1 MLLSALPL
9 GMVDTA
15 WAISSRDTVVDSGT
29 CGGTLNNSQL
39 MKWTLT
45 SDGTLTI
52 SGEGNMFGA
61 PWSQYKSKIKKV
73 VIGEGVK
80 SISDNAFH
88 YYENLRSVSLPSTLT
103 SIGEAAFWAC
113 SSLQSITLPNNLTN
127 IGLNAFR
134 ACHSLTQVLIP
145 ASVTS
150 IDGSAF
156 ECCTGLTDVVFE
168 GNSLEF
174 GSGATF
180 YDCTSLKNVFFNG
193 TRADWTASRGSSG
206 SVLPAAAQIYYK
218 NDLISSGTCGDNS
231 SGNNTQWKLTKA
243 GTLIIT
249 VGTGYT
255 EGGIADFAYGK
266 APWYQDIYDSG
277 IRCLIIGSGI
287 KTIGSYAFADCTD
300 LAEIIVPDGVIS
312 IGNGAFLQNSG
323 AKRVV
328 LPPSTVYIGH
338 GALRDCSALTSVSL
352 PDSMSNRLFLDMFE
366 GCTNLKSVD
375 IPDGITDIYE
385 GDLASCP
392 NWTDIYYDNWG
403 RVWNRVVSNVRDSIP
418 DRMNVHF
425 KDNIYDSGSCGEN
438 VTWTLTAD
446 GTLTISGTGAMTDYT
461 YDSRSPWYSCRTY
474 IKRVVMQQGVTS
486 IGGDAFW
493 DCSGLTSVTIP
504 DGVTSI
510 GGDAFWDCSGLTSVT
525 IPDGVTSIGGY
536 AFRGCS
542 GLTSVTIPE
551 GVTSIGDYAFDNCS
565 SLTDIYY
572 GGYGT
577 DWQKLNVSIPTSATV
592 HFKDNIYG
600 KGDCGINVTWEL
612 TGDGTLIISGTGRI
626 SNYSHDNN
634 APWYSCR
641 AYIKRVVIQQGVR
654 AIGDRAFWDCSGLT
668 SVTIPDGV
676 TSIGDYAFAY
686 CVSLTS
692 ATIPEGVTSI
702 GWSAFENCTALTFM
716 TIPEGVTSIGNS
728 AFSGCSGL
736 TSVTIPSSVTSIGWS
751 AFKNCTA
758 LTFMTIPESVTYIS
772 GEVFSN
778 CVRLARVTI
787 PKSVTEIGS
796 KAFYYCD
803 SLTDVYYAGTAADWA
818 KISISEGNEDLTSAA
833 LRCAPASL
841 SAPTVTGG
849 NDSQGRPTLKW
860 KAVSGAAKY
869 EVYRARS
876 KDGDYIK
883 YSTVTGT
890 SYTNI
895 SYIENGNTYYYKVRA
910 LDASG
915 TAGAWSSVV
924 SVTYKQTL
932 PAPIVTGGNDS
943 QGRPTL
949 KWKAVS
955 GAAKYEVYRARSKN
969 GDYIKY
975 STVTGTS
982 YTNTSYIENGNT
994 YYYKVRALKSS
1005 GTAGAWSSIVSVTY
1019 KQTLPA
1025 PTVTGGNDAQ
1035 GRPTLKWNAVSG
1047 AAKYEVYR
1055 ARSRDGSYSKYS
1067 TVTGTS
1073 YTNTS
1078 YIEDGNTYYYKVRA
1092 LDANGTAGAWSSIV
1106 SVTYKQTLPAP
1117 TVTGGNDSQGR
1128 PTLKWKA
1135 VTGAAK
1141 YEVYRARSKDGD
1153 YIKYSTVTGTSYTN
1167 TSYIENGNTY
1177 YYKVRALDANGT
1189 AGAWSSVVSVTYKQT
1204 LPAPAVTGGNDSQ
1217 GRPTLKWKA
1226 VTGAAKYEVYRAR
1239 SKDGDYIKYSTVTG
1253 TSYTNTSYIEN
1264 GNTYYYKVRALDAN
1278 GTAGAWSSVVS
1289 VTYKQTLPAPTVTG
1303 GNDAQGRPTLTWKA
1317 VTGAAKYEVYRA
1329 RSKDGDYI
1337 KYSTVTGTSYTNTS
1351 YIENGNTYY
1360 YKVRALDANGTAGAW
1375 SSIVSV
1381 TYRKP
1386 AAATVASGKCGDSA
1400 KWTLDAAG
1408 TLTISGSGKTWDFI
1422 DEDWNANAP
1431 WYDASLRLRI
1441 KKVVV
1446 EKGITYVGT
1455 RAFYDCSEM
1464 TSVSLPTTLETM
1476 GADVFMYCT
1485 GLTSVTI
1492 PDGVTF
1498 ISGDFF
1504 LGCTSLKSVTLPDSL
1519 RNIGGCTFM
1528 YCASLTSVRLPANL
1542 RYITWRM
1549 FKDCTS
1555 LTSVT
1560 IPRGTVEVKKEAFDG
1575 CTSLKNV
1582 TFTGS
1587 AADWKGVTIRP
1598 GNTALT
1604 SAAIKCI
1611 GSTVLTAPTLTLSVS
1626 KKGQPTLKWSA
1637 VSGAA
1642 GYQLWCSYD
1651 GGNDYDPSYRW
1662 LANNDKT
1669 ATSYTVPADTL
1680 KKGQTYTFKVRAV
1693 TSSGAVGSFSKE
1705 VTFTY
1710 NPAASLPAPTVT
1722 GGNDAQGRPT
1732 LKWNAVSGAAKYE
1745 VYRARSLNGDYIKYS
1760 TVTGTSYTNISYI
1773 ENGNTYYY
1781 KVRALDANG
1790 TAGAWSSIVSVTY
1803 RKPAAATVASGKCGD
1818 SAKWTLDAAG
1828 TLTITGAGPMADYG
1842 AYGPWY
1848 IAHLTDIKKVVVQEG
1863 VTTIGDHAFAN
1874 LSYVTSVTIPSSI
1887 TSIGAHAFEKCRLGG
1902 AVTLPEGL
1910 TAIGDFAFSGSGMA
1924 SLTLP
1929 ESLRTIGN
1937 SAFLFCS
1944 LRELTIPDGV
1954 TSIGTGAFCN
1964 ASLTSVKL
1972 PASGV
1977 TLGDSLFQECENLT
1991 DVTLPADL
1999 TVIGPSMFENCGSLK
2014 NVTIPSGVT
2023 HIGNAAFAACEA
2035 LPEIRLPDGMEAL
2048 GSEAF
2053 VGCRAV
2059 TKVYI
2064 PRSLTS
2070 IGEAAFRICEGLTDV
2085 YYGGTAA
2092 EWLAISVADRND
2104 PLLNA
2109 ALHCTGQS
2117 ASRLDVPAMT
2127 LGEDC
2132 SDGKPTVWWP
2142 AVTGAERYEIWRAQ
2156 AASDGS
2162 APAASAYTL
2171 IVSADVTFHKDT
2183 TAEADTW
2190 YYYKVRAVSGS
2201 TYSDFSQE
2209 ARRYC
2214 EAPPTMDTPEI
2225 TSLELDDSGKPVL
2238 TWRTVEGAARYQVFR
2253 SEDNGFSYSPM
2264 GTVLPTGSDT
2274 ITWTDT
2280 TAVSGT
2286 GYYYGVGCYDD
2297 NGHYS
2302 SFGGGEWWVTAR

>member
-1 MLLSALPL
+1 MHRSAEVTKKRGDPVKKRIVSILLAAVMLLSAVPL

-113 SSLQSITLPNNLTN
+113 SSLQSITLPNNLTH

-134 ACHSLTQVLIP
+134 TCHSLTQVLIP
-145 ASVTS
+145 ASVTN

-312 IGNGAFLQNSG
+312 IGDGAFQQNSG

-486 IGGDAFW
+486 IGDHAFW

-504 DGVTSI
+504 DSVTSI
-510 GGDAFWDCSGLTSVT
+510 GGSAFSGCSGLTSVT
-525 IPDGVTSIGGY
+525 IPD
-536 AFRGCS
+536 
-542 GLTSVTIPE
+542 SVTNV
-551 GVTSIGDYAFDNCS
+551 GQYAFDNCS

-634 APWYSCR
+634 APWYSCW
-641 AYIKRVVIQQGVR
+641 AYIKRVVIQQGIR
-654 AIGDRAFWDCSGLT
+654 AIGDYAFYYCENLT
-668 SVTIPDGV
+668 SVTIPDSV

-702 GWSAFENCTALTFM
+702 GGDAFLGCTGLTSVAIPSSVTSTGFETFSGCTGLTSI
-716 TIPEGVTSIGNS
+716 TIPEGVTSIGNYAFKGCSGLTSVTIPDSVTSIGGS

-751 AFKNCTA
+751 AFENCTA

-778 CVRLARVTI
+778 CIRLAKVTI
-787 PKSVTEIGS
+787 PKSVTSIG
-796 KAFYYCD
+796 KNAFYYCE
-803 SLTDVYYAGTAADWA
+803 SIADVYYDGTEEDWA
-818 KISISEGNEDLTSAA
+818 KISISEGNEDLLAAA
-833 LRCAPASL
+833 LHCKPTPLTAPS
-841 SAPTVTGG
+841 VTGG

-860 KAVSGAAKY
+860 DKVAGAAKY
-869 EVYRARS
+869 EVYRS
-876 KDGDYIK
+876 YSQNGNYSK
-883 YSTVTGT
+883 YSTQTSTG
-890 SYTNI
+890 YTNS
-895 SYIENGNTYYYKVRA
+895 SYLTSGSTYYYKVRA
-910 LDASG
+910 LDTNG

-932 PAPIVTGGNDS
+932 PAPSVTGGNDS

-949 KWKAVS
+949 KWNAVTGAAKYEVYRARSKSGDYIKYSTVTGTSYTNTSYIEDGNTYYYKVRALKSDGTAGAWSSIVAVTYKQTLSAPTVTGGNDAQGRPTLKWNAVTGAAKYEVYRARSMNGDYIKYSTVTGTSYTNTSYIADGNTYYYKVRALGASGTAGAWSSIVSVTYRAASTGTLSAPTVTGGNDSQGRPTLKWNAVS

-982 YTNTSYIENGNT
+982 YTNISCIENGNT
-994 YYYKVRALKSS
+994 YYYKVRALKSD
-1005 GTAGAWSSIVSVTY
+1005 GTAGT
-1019 KQTLPA
+1019 
-1025 PTVTGGNDAQ
+1025 
-1035 GRPTLKWNAVSG
+1035 
-1047 AAKYEVYR
+1047 
-1055 ARSRDGSYSKYS
+1055 
-1067 TVTGTS
+1067 
-1073 YTNTS
+1073 
-1078 YIEDGNTYYYKVRA
+1078 
-1092 LDANGTAGAWSSIV
+1092 
-1106 SVTYKQTLPAP
+1106 
-1117 TVTGGNDSQGR
+1117 
-1128 PTLKWKA
+1128 
-1135 VTGAAK
+1135 
-1141 YEVYRARSKDGD
+1141 
-1153 YIKYSTVTGTSYTN
+1153 
-1167 TSYIENGNTY
+1167 
-1177 YYKVRALDANGT
+1177 
-1189 AGAWSSVVSVTYKQT
+1189 
-1204 LPAPAVTGGNDSQ
+1204 
-1217 GRPTLKWKA
+1217 
-1226 VTGAAKYEVYRAR
+1226 
-1239 SKDGDYIKYSTVTG
+1239 
-1253 TSYTNTSYIEN
+1253 
-1264 GNTYYYKVRALDAN
+1264 
-1278 GTAGAWSSVVS
+1278 
-1289 VTYKQTLPAPTVTG
+1289 
-1303 GNDAQGRPTLTWKA
+1303 
-1317 VTGAAKYEVYRA
+1317 
-1329 RSKDGDYI
+1329 
-1337 KYSTVTGTSYTNTS
+1337 
-1351 YIENGNTYY
+1351 
-1360 YKVRALDANGTAGAW
+1360 W

-1455 RAFYDCSEM
+1455 WAFYDCSEM
-1464 TSVSLPTTLETM
+1464 TSVSLPTTLQTM
-1476 GADVFMYCT
+1476 GASVFKDCT
-1485 GLTSVTI
+1485 SLTSVTI

-1504 LGCTSLKSVTLPDSL
+1504 RGCTSLKSVTLPDSL
-1519 RNIGGCTFM
+1519 RETGGCTFM
-1528 YCASLTSVRLPANL
+1528 YCTSLTSVRLPATL
-1542 RYITWRM
+1542 LSISWQM
-1549 FKDCTS
+1549 FKDCKSLTS
-1555 LTSVT
+1555 LT
-1560 IPRGTVEVKKEAFDG
+1560 IPRSVVNVMQDAFSG
-1575 CTSLKNV
+1575 CTALKNV
-1582 TFTGS
+1582 TYTGT
-1587 AADWKGVTIRP
+1587 AADWK
-1598 GNTALT
+1598 ALT
-1604 SAAIKCI
+1604 IYSGNEALTRANVRCT

-1626 KKGQPTLKWSA
+1626 KKGQPTLKWNA

-1642 GYQLWCSYD
+1642 GYQIWCSYD
-1651 GGNDYDPSYRW
+1651 SGDRTGPWYHW
-1662 LANNDKT
+1662 LTNLDKGT
-1669 ATSYTVPADTL
+1669 ASFTDDREL
-1680 KKGQTYTFKVRAV
+1680 EKGRTYTYKVRAY
-1693 TSSGAVGSFSKE
+1693 TASGSMGTFSNE
-1705 VTFTY
+1705 VTITY
-1710 NPAASLPAPTVT
+1710 QPKQTLPAPTVT
-1722 GGNDAQGRPT
+1722 GGLDDQGYPALTWPAVPDAAR
-1732 LKWNAVSGAAKYE
+1732 YE
-1745 VYRARSLNGDYIKYS
+1745 VYRAASEDGNFAQLAA
-1760 TVTGTSYTNISYI
+1760 VTSNSYTNSAVLTD
-1773 ENGNTYYY
+1773 GAAYYY
-1781 KVRALDANG
+1781 KVRALDSDG
-1790 TAGAWSSIVSVTY
+1790 EAGPFSDVVSVTY
-1803 RKPAAATVASGKCGD
+1803 TARPATVASGKCGD
-1818 SAKWTLDAAG
+1818 SASWKLDADG
-1828 TLTITGAGPMADYG
+1828 VLTITGVGPMADYG

-1910 TAIGDFAFSGSGMA
+1910 TTIGNSAFSGSYMD

-1929 ESLRTIGN
+1929 ESLRTIGGA
-1937 SAFLFCS
+1937 AFEKSHLKT
-1944 LRELTIPDGV
+1944 LTIPGGV
-1954 TSIGTGAFCN
+1954 TSIGNGAFK
-1964 ASLTSVKL
+1964 SSHLTSIQL
-1972 PASGV
+1972 PDGAQ
-1977 TLGDSLFQECENLT
+1977 LGAMLFYQCYELT

-1999 TVIGPSMFENCGSLK
+1999 TVIGDSMFENCTKLTH
-2014 NVTIPSGVT
+2014 VTIPSGVT
-2023 HIGNAAFAACEA
+2023 RIEREAFTMCGA
-2035 LPEIRLPDGMEAL
+2035 LEEIRLPEGVETI
-2048 GSEAF
+2048 GVIAF
-2053 VGCRAV
+2053 SGCVAM
-2059 TKVYI
+2059 TGAYL
-2064 PRSLTS
+2064 PRSLTTIES
-2070 IGEAAFRICEGLTDV
+2070 GAFSACRSLTDV

-2092 EWLAISVADRND
+2092 EWAAISVADRND

-2201 TYSDFSQE
+2201 TYSDFSQA

>member
-1 MLLSALPL
+1 MKKRILSILLAVLMLLSALPL

-15 WAISSRDTVVDSGT
+15 
-29 CGGTLNNSQL
+29 
-39 MKWTLT
+39 
-45 SDGTLTI
+45 
-52 SGEGNMFGA
+52 
-61 PWSQYKSKIKKV
+61 Y
-73 VIGEGVK
+73 
-80 SISDNAFH
+80 
-88 YYENLRSVSLPSTLT
+88 
-103 SIGEAAFWAC
+103 
-113 SSLQSITLPNNLTN
+113 
-127 IGLNAFR
+127 
-134 ACHSLTQVLIP
+134 
-145 ASVTS
+145 
-150 IDGSAF
+150 
-156 ECCTGLTDVVFE
+156 
-168 GNSLEF
+168 
-174 GSGATF
+174 
-180 YDCTSLKNVFFNG
+180 
-193 TRADWTASRGSSG
+193 
-206 SVLPAAAQIYYK
+206 AAA
-218 NDLISSGTCGDNS
+218 LASGKCGD
-231 SGNNTQWKLTKA
+231 
-243 GTLIIT
+243 
-249 VGTGYT
+249 
-255 EGGIADFAYGK
+255 
-266 APWYQDIYDSG
+266 
-277 IRCLIIGSGI
+277 
-287 KTIGSYAFADCTD
+287 
-300 LAEIIVPDGVIS
+300 
-312 IGNGAFLQNSG
+312 
-323 AKRVV
+323 
-328 LPPSTVYIGH
+328 
-338 GALRDCSALTSVSL
+338 SA
-352 PDSMSNRLFLDMFE
+352 
-366 GCTNLKSVD
+366 
-375 IPDGITDIYE
+375 
-385 GDLASCP
+385 
-392 NWTDIYYDNWG
+392 
-403 RVWNRVVSNVRDSIP
+403 
-418 DRMNVHF
+418 
-425 KDNIYDSGSCGEN
+425 
-438 VTWTLTAD
+438 TWTLDNT
-446 GTLTISGTGAMTDYT
+446 GTLTISGTGAT
-461 YDSRSPWYSCRTY
+461 YNYDMDDDGNSAAPWCTKARIQRVNKVVVNSGITELGYSMFSNCT
-474 IKRVVMQQGVTS
+474 Q
-486 IGGDAFW
+486 
-493 DCSGLTSVTIP
+493 LTSVSLP
-504 DGVTSI
+504 
-510 GGDAFWDCSGLTSVT
+510 SGLKR
-525 IPDGVTSIGGY
+525 IGSCL
-536 AFRGCS
+536 FLGCTR
-542 GLTSVTIPE
+542 L
-551 GVTSIGDYAFDNCS
+551 
-565 SLTDIYY
+565 
-572 GGYGT
+572 
-577 DWQKLNVSIPTSATV
+577 SA
-592 HFKDNIYG
+592 I
-600 KGDCGINVTWEL
+600 
-612 TGDGTLIISGTGRI
+612 
-626 SNYSHDNN
+626 
-634 APWYSCR
+634 
-641 AYIKRVVIQQGVR
+641 
-654 AIGDRAFWDCSGLT
+654 
-668 SVTIPDGV
+668 
-676 TSIGDYAFAY
+676 
-686 CVSLTS
+686 
-692 ATIPEGVTSI
+692 
-702 GWSAFENCTALTFM
+702 
-716 TIPEGVTSIGNS
+716 
-728 AFSGCSGL
+728 
-736 TSVTIPSSVTSIGWS
+736 TIPSSVTTIESNAFTHCDSITAITLPSGLRTMGDAVCSQMAKLTTATVSGGVTYLSNYAFNDCPSLKTITLPNTVRSIGIC
-751 AFKNCTA
+751 AFRYDTA
-758 LTFMTIPESVTYIS
+758 LKDVYFNGSVTQWTSIQ
-772 GEVFSN
+772 
-778 CVRLARVTI
+778 I
-787 PKSVTEIGS
+787 
-796 KAFYYCD
+796 
-803 SLTDVYYAGTAADWA
+803 AG
-818 KISISEGNEDLTSAA
+818 EGNSALYNA
-833 LRCAPASL
+833 DVHCTGL

-849 NDSQGRPTLKW
+849 NDAQGRPTLKW
-860 KAVSGAAKY
+860 NAVSGAAKY

-910 LDASG
+910 LDA
-915 TAGAWSSVV
+915 
-924 SVTYKQTL
+924 
-932 PAPIVTGGNDS
+932 N
-943 QGRPTL
+943 
-949 KWKAVS
+949 
-955 GAAKYEVYRARSKN
+955 
-969 GDYIKY
+969 
-975 STVTGTS
+975 
-982 YTNTSYIENGNT
+982 
-994 YYYKVRALKSS
+994 

-1019 KQTLPA
+1019 RAASTGTLSA

-1055 ARSRDGSYSKYS
+1055 ARSRSGEYIKYS

-1092 LDANGTAGAWSSIV
+1092 LKSDGTAGAWSSIV
-1106 SVTYKQTLPAP
+1106 SVTYRAASTGTLSAPIVTGSTDSQGRPTLKWNAVTGAAKYEVYRARSKDGDYIKYSTVTGTSYTNISYIENGNTYYYKVRALKSDGTAGAWSSVVSVTYKQTLSAPTVTGGNDAQGRPTLTWKAVTGAAKYEVYRARSKDGDYIKYSTVTGTSYTNISYIENGNTYYYKVRALKSDGTAGAWSSIVSVTYRAASTGTLPAP
-1117 TVTGGNDSQGR
+1117 AVTGGNDSQGR

-1204 LPAPAVTGGNDSQ
+1204 LPAPTVTGGNDAQ
-1217 GRPTLKWKA
+1217 GRPTLTWKA

-1446 EKGITYVGT
+1446 EKGITYVGIL
-1455 RAFYDCSEM
+1455 AFYDCSEM

-1519 RNIGGCTFM
+1519 RDAGGCTFM
-1528 YCASLTSVRLPANL
+1528 DCASLTSVRLPANL
-1542 RYITWRM
+1542 GRITWRM

-1560 IPRGTVEVKKEAFDG
+1560 IPRGTVEVMKEAFDG

-1604 SAAIKCI
+1604 SAAIKCT

-1642 GYQLWCSYD
+1642 GYQLWYSYD
-1651 GGNDYDPSYRW
+1651 GGENYGPKYYNYGNNGKTPTSLTIKTDY
-1662 LANNDKT
+1662 
-1669 ATSYTVPADTL
+1669 L

-1710 NPAASLPAPTVT
+1710 NPAASLAAPTVT
-1722 GGNDAQGRPT
+1722 AGLDDQGYPALTWPAVPDAA
-1732 LKWNAVSGAAKYE
+1732 WYE
-1745 VYRARSLNGDYIKYS
+1745 VYRAASEDGDF
-1760 TVTGTSYTNISYI
+1760 TRLAAVTSNSYTNSAVLTD
-1773 ENGNTYYY
+1773 GAAYYY
-1781 KVRALDANG
+1781 KVRALDSDG
-1790 TAGAWSSIVSVTY
+1790 EAGPFSDVVSVTY
-1803 RKPAAATVASGKCGD
+1803 TARPALVASGKCGD
-1818 SAKWTLDAAG
+1818 SASWKLDADG
-1828 TLTITGAGPMADYG
+1828 VLTITGAGPMADYG

-1929 ESLRTIGN
+1929 ASLRTIGN

-1954 TSIGTGAFCN
+1954 TSIGTGAFYN

-2092 EWLAISVADRND
+2092 EWAAISVADRND

-2201 TYSDFSQE
+2201 TYSDFSQA

>member
-15 WAISSRDTVVDSGT
+15 
-29 CGGTLNNSQL
+29 
-39 MKWTLT
+39 
-45 SDGTLTI
+45 
-52 SGEGNMFGA
+52 
-61 PWSQYKSKIKKV
+61 Y
-73 VIGEGVK
+73 
-80 SISDNAFH
+80 
-88 YYENLRSVSLPSTLT
+88 
-103 SIGEAAFWAC
+103 
-113 SSLQSITLPNNLTN
+113 
-127 IGLNAFR
+127 
-134 ACHSLTQVLIP
+134 
-145 ASVTS
+145 
-150 IDGSAF
+150 
-156 ECCTGLTDVVFE
+156 
-168 GNSLEF
+168 
-174 GSGATF
+174 
-180 YDCTSLKNVFFNG
+180 
-193 TRADWTASRGSSG
+193 
-206 SVLPAAAQIYYK
+206 AAAA
-218 NDLISSGTCGDNS
+218 LASGKCGD
-231 SGNNTQWKLTKA
+231 
-243 GTLIIT
+243 
-249 VGTGYT
+249 
-255 EGGIADFAYGK
+255 
-266 APWYQDIYDSG
+266 
-277 IRCLIIGSGI
+277 
-287 KTIGSYAFADCTD
+287 
-300 LAEIIVPDGVIS
+300 
-312 IGNGAFLQNSG
+312 
-323 AKRVV
+323 
-328 LPPSTVYIGH
+328 
-338 GALRDCSALTSVSL
+338 SA
-352 PDSMSNRLFLDMFE
+352 
-366 GCTNLKSVD
+366 
-375 IPDGITDIYE
+375 
-385 GDLASCP
+385 
-392 NWTDIYYDNWG
+392 
-403 RVWNRVVSNVRDSIP
+403 
-418 DRMNVHF
+418 
-425 KDNIYDSGSCGEN
+425 
-438 VTWTLTAD
+438 TWTLDNT
-446 GTLTISGTGAMTDYT
+446 GTLTISGTGAT
-461 YDSRSPWYSCRTY
+461 YNYDMDDDGNSAAPWCTKARIQRVNKVVVNSGITELGYSMFSNCT
-474 IKRVVMQQGVTS
+474 Q
-486 IGGDAFW
+486 
-493 DCSGLTSVTIP
+493 LTSVSLP
-504 DGVTSI
+504 
-510 GGDAFWDCSGLTSVT
+510 SGLKR
-525 IPDGVTSIGGY
+525 IGSCL
-536 AFRGCS
+536 FLGCTR
-542 GLTSVTIPE
+542 L
-551 GVTSIGDYAFDNCS
+551 
-565 SLTDIYY
+565 
-572 GGYGT
+572 
-577 DWQKLNVSIPTSATV
+577 SA
-592 HFKDNIYG
+592 I
-600 KGDCGINVTWEL
+600 
-612 TGDGTLIISGTGRI
+612 
-626 SNYSHDNN
+626 
-634 APWYSCR
+634 
-641 AYIKRVVIQQGVR
+641 
-654 AIGDRAFWDCSGLT
+654 
-668 SVTIPDGV
+668 
-676 TSIGDYAFAY
+676 
-686 CVSLTS
+686 
-692 ATIPEGVTSI
+692 
-702 GWSAFENCTALTFM
+702 
-716 TIPEGVTSIGNS
+716 
-728 AFSGCSGL
+728 
-736 TSVTIPSSVTSIGWS
+736 TIPSSVTTIESNAFTHCDSIAAITLPSGLRTMGDAVCSQMAKLTTATVSGGVTYLSNYAFNDCPSLKTITLPNTVKSIGIC
-751 AFKNCTA
+751 AFRYDTA
-758 LTFMTIPESVTYIS
+758 LKDVYFNGSVTQWTSIQ
-772 GEVFSN
+772 
-778 CVRLARVTI
+778 I
-787 PKSVTEIGS
+787 
-796 KAFYYCD
+796 
-803 SLTDVYYAGTAADWA
+803 AG
-818 KISISEGNEDLTSAA
+818 EGNSALYNA
-833 LRCAPASL
+833 DVHCTGL
-841 SAPTVTGG
+841 SAPSVTGG

-860 KAVSGAAKY
+860 NAVTGAAKY

-876 KDGDYIK
+876 M
-883 YSTVTGT
+883 
-890 SYTNI
+890 
-895 SYIENGNTYYYKVRA
+895 
-910 LDASG
+910 
-915 TAGAWSSVV
+915 
-924 SVTYKQTL
+924 
-932 PAPIVTGGNDS
+932 
-943 QGRPTL
+943 
-949 KWKAVS
+949 
-955 GAAKYEVYRARSKN
+955 N

-994 YYYKVRALKSS
+994 YYYKVRALKSD
-1005 GTAGAWSSIVSVTY
+1005 GTAGAWSSVVSVTYKQTLPAPTVTGGNDSQGRPTLKWNAVTGAAKYEVYRARSRSGDYIKYATVTGTSYTNTSYIENGTTYYYKVRALDANGTAGAWSSVVSVTY

-1035 GRPTLKWNAVSG
+1035 GRPTLKWNAVS
-1047 AAKYEVYR
+1047 
-1055 ARSRDGSYSKYS
+1055 
-1067 TVTGTS
+1067 
-1073 YTNTS
+1073 
-1078 YIEDGNTYYYKVRA
+1078 
-1092 LDANGTAGAWSSIV
+1092 
-1106 SVTYKQTLPAP
+1106 
-1117 TVTGGNDSQGR
+1117 
-1128 PTLKWKA
+1128 
-1135 VTGAAK
+1135 GAAK

-1177 YYKVRALDANGT
+1177 YYKVRALKSDGT
-1189 AGAWSSVVSVTYKQT
+1189 AGAWSSIVAVTYKQT
-1204 LPAPAVTGGNDSQ
+1204 LSAPAVTGGNDAQ
-1217 GRPTLKWKA
+1217 GRPTLTWKA

-1239 SKDGDYIKYSTVTG
+1239 SLNGDYIKYSTVTG

-1264 GNTYYYKVRALDAN
+1264 GNTYYYKVRALKSDGTAGAWSSVVSVTYKQTLPAPTVTGGNDSQGRPTLKWNAVTGAAKYEVYRARSRSGDYIKYATVTGTSYTNTSYIENGTTYYYKVRALDAN

-1303 GNDAQGRPTLTWKA
+1303 GNDAQGRPTLKWNAVSGAAKYEVYRARSKSGDYIKYSTVTGTSYTNTSYIENGNTYYYKVRALKSDGTAGAWSSIVAVTYKQTLSAPAVTGGNDAQGRPTLTWKA
-1317 VTGAAKYEVYRA
+1317 VTGAAKYEVYRARSLNGDYIKYSTVTGTSYTNTSYIENGNTYYYKVRALKSDGTAGAWSSIVAVTYKQTLSAPAVTGGNDAQGRPTLTWKAVSGAAKYEVYRARSKDGTYTKYSTTTGTAYTNSSYLTSGATYYYKVRALDANGNAGPYSAAVSVTCRLKLTAPTVTGGTDAQGRPTLKWNAVSGAAKYEVYRA

-1351 YIENGNTYY
+1351 YLANGTTYY
-1360 YKVRALDANGTAGAW
+1360 YKVRALKSNGTAGAW

-1386 AAATVASGKCGDSA
+1386 AAALVASGKCGDSA

-1519 RNIGGCTFM
+1519 RDIGGCTFM
-1528 YCASLTSVRLPANL
+1528 YCTSLTSVRLPATL
-1542 RYITWRM
+1542 LSISWQM
-1549 FKDCTS
+1549 FKDCKSLTS
-1555 LTSVT
+1555 LT
-1560 IPRGTVEVKKEAFDG
+1560 IPRSVVNVMQDAFSG
-1575 CTSLKNV
+1575 CTALKNV
-1582 TFTGS
+1582 TYTGT
-1587 AADWKGVTIRP
+1587 AADWK
-1598 GNTALT
+1598 ALT
-1604 SAAIKCI
+1604 IYSGNEALTRANVRCT

-1626 KKGQPTLKWSA
+1626 KKGQPTLKWNA

-1642 GYQLWCSYD
+1642 GYQIWCSYD
-1651 GGNDYDPSYRW
+1651 SGDGIGPWYHW
-1662 LANNDKT
+1662 LTNLDKGT
-1669 ATSYTVPADTL
+1669 ASFTDDREL
-1680 KKGQTYTFKVRAV
+1680 EKGRTYTYKVRAV

-1710 NPAASLPAPTVT
+1710 NPAASLAAPTVT
-1722 GGNDAQGRPT
+1722 AGLDDQGYPALTWPAVPDAAR
-1732 LKWNAVSGAAKYE
+1732 YE
-1745 VYRARSLNGDYIKYS
+1745 VYRAASEDGNFAQLAA
-1760 TVTGTSYTNISYI
+1760 VTSNSYTNSAVLTD
-1773 ENGNTYYY
+1773 GAAYYY
-1781 KVRALDANG
+1781 KVRALDSDG
-1790 TAGAWSSIVSVTY
+1790 EAGPFSDVVSVTY
-1803 RKPAAATVASGKCGD
+1803 TARPALVASGKCGD
-1818 SAKWTLDAAG
+1818 SASWKLDADG
-1828 TLTITGAGPMADYG
+1828 VLTITGAGPMADYG

-1937 SAFLFCS
+1937 SAFLCCS

-1977 TLGDSLFQECENLT
+1977 TLGDSLFQECEKLT
-1991 DVTLPADL
+1991 EVTLPADL

-2059 TKVYI
+2059 TKAYI

-2201 TYSDFSQE
+2201 TYSDFSQA